1 MRMDYKYIKQ
11 LLERY
16 WRCETSLEEENILRA
31 FFSQEN
37 IPAELMHYKAFFN
50 YGETQHSDVLGE
62 EFDDRI
68 MSMVETSAPV
78 RARII
83 TMPQRF
89 KPFFK
94 AAAVVA
100 IILTLGNAMQLP
112 FGQRDGQ
119 TIGSYNGYSMP
130 EYDKGTSVAMSD
142 SVMMD
147 TVKQSMATP
156 NSTPEQSMIK

>member
-1 MRMDYKYIKQ
+1 MDYKYIKQ

-16 WRCETSLEEENILRA
+16 WRCETSLEEESILRA

-37 IPAELMHYKAFFN
+37 IPAELSRYKAFFS
-50 YGETQHSDVLGE
+50 YGEAQQNDVLGD

-68 MSMVETSAPV
+68 MSMIKVSEPV
-78 RARII
+78 RARVI

-89 KPFFK
+89 RPLFK

-112 FGQRDGQ
+112 FGRYDGQ
-119 TIGSYNGYSMP
+119 ATSSCNGYSMP
-130 EYDKGTSVAMSD
+130 EFDKGTSVAMSD
-142 SVMMD
+142 SAVVD
-147 TVKQSMATP
+147 TAKQSMATQVGLP
-156 NSTPEQSMIK
+156 GNP

>member
-1 MRMDYKYIKQ
+1 MDYKYIKQ

-37 IPAELMHYKAFFN
+37 IPAELMRYKAFFN
-50 YGETQHSDVLGE
+50 YEETQQNDVLGE

-68 MSMVETSAPV
+68 MSMIEASAPV
-78 RARII
+78 RARVI

-94 AAAVVA
+94 AVAVVA

-112 FGQRDGQ
+112 FGQHDGQ

-130 EYDKGTSVAMSD
+130 EFDKGTSVAMSD
-142 SVMMD
+142 SVIMD
-147 TVKQSMATP
+147 TAKQSMATQVQLP
-156 NSTPEQSMIK
+156 NTP